1 MYVYL
6 MQHGEALSEENAP
19 GRPLSLTGIEQVK
32 ATALFAYRAQIR
44 IPTLYH
50 SGRLRAKRSAELLSD
65 EVGGE
70 VVAREGLEPKDD
82 VTAVAEWLQ
91 SQEEDLALVGHLP
104 FLDRLAGRLVTGD
117 ETRSVVHFR
126 NGVLVRLIG
135 VENGWRVDWM
145 TRPV

>member
-32 ATALFAYRAQIR
+32 AVALIAYRAQIR
-44 IPTLYH
+44 IPVLYH
-50 SGRLRAKRSAELLSD
+50 SGRLRARRSAELLSD

-82 VTAVAEWLQ
+82 VYAVAEWLQ
-91 SQEEDLALVGHLP
+91 GEQEDLAVVGHLP
-104 FLDRLAGRLVTGD
+104 FLDRLVGLLVTGD
-117 ETRSVVHFR
+117 AERGVVSFR
-126 NGVLVRLIG
+126 NGVLVRLLR
-135 VENGWRVDWM
+135 VETGWRVDWM
-145 TRPV
+145 ARP